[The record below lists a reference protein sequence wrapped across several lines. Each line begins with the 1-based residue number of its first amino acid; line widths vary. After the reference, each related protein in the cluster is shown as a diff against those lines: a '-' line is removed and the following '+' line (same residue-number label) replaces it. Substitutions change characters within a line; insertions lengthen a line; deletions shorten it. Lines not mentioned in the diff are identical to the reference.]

1 MCRYGPPR
9 HRLGHALAVIVWIN
23 GPFGVGKSTVAGL
36 VAERWPSATVFDPEY
51 LGFLLRTWHP
61 PGALVEDF
69 QDLSVWRRMTLETAA
84 GLLRDFGR
92 PLVIPLTLLN
102 PDYFEEIVG
111 GLRTQ
116 GVEVRHFTL
125 VAGREEVLRRVAGR
139 GDSEERFPTK
149 YDQYLGSLTDD
160 RFAFFLD
167 ATATPQ
173 VLVDEIL
180 GSLPNPLPTSA

>member
-1 MCRYGPPR
+1 MPLWAAT

-36 VAERWPSATVFDPEY
+36 LTERWPSATVFDPEY
-51 LGFLLRTWHP
+51 LGFLLRTWYP
-61 PGALVEDF
+61 PGAVVEDF
-69 QDLSVWRRMTLETAA
+69 QDLTVWRRMTLETAA

-92 PLVIPLTLLN
+92 PLVIPMTLLN

-139 GDSEERFPTK
+139 GDSGEWFTTK

-160 RFAFFLD
+160 RFASFLD

-180 GSLPNPLPTSA
+180 GSLPNPLPASA